1 MIMEWIL
8 SLGAWN
14 WFILSALFF
23 VLELLVPGAFMMW
36 LGLAAIA
43 VAVISIAVPWT
54 WQIQVIAFAVLSLI
68 SIPLWRYFARKV
80 EQPNDQP
87 HLNRRSDGYVGRVFT
102 LETPIVNGVGTVKID
117 DTVWRVMGADGPS
130 GSRVRVMRTDGP
142 TLYVEAA
149 G

>member
-23 VLELLVPGAFMMW
+23 LLELLAPGAFMMW
-36 LGLAAIA
+36 LGLAAIV

-54 WQIQVIAFAVLSLI
+54 WQIQIIAFAVLSLI
-68 SIPLWRYFARKV
+68 SIPLWRYFARKI
-80 EQPNDQP
+80 EHPTDQP
-87 HLNRRSDGYVGRVFT
+87 HLNRRSDGYVGREFT

-117 DTVWRVMGADGPS
+117 DTVWRAMGSDAAA
-130 GSRVRVMRTDGP
+130 GSRVRVLRTDGP